1 MDHADGDGTP
11 ADDRSGGDAPADD
24 APGEDEGAMDDGL
37 GEDEGA
43 AEDGLGEDEGAA
55 DDGLGEDEGPT
66 AVLLDVLP
74 NGRPDDD
81 RPQSRKSPVA
91 YGLGAASFALYELTL
106 ADDADASVGDRI
118 ALDGPD
124 VGRYREV
131 EFDGLT
137 RNAAAEIE
145 YAVEAIVE
153 ADEERFVDFYN
164 EAGPITLRLHQLNL
178 LPGIGKKLR
187 NDLLDE
193 RKRGPFESFADVEE
207 RISGLHRPR
216 EVILERIVEEI
227 RQSDLKYRTFVAR
240 EE

>member
-1 MDHADGDGTP
+1 MSHADGDETP
-11 ADDRSGGDAPADD
+11 GNDRDGG
-24 APGEDEGAMDDGL
+24 
-37 GEDEGA
+37 
-43 AEDGLGEDEGAA
+43 EGAA
-55 DDGLGEDEGPT
+55 DAGANGVDDAGPT

-91 YGLGAASFALYELTL
+91 YGLGDASFALYELAL
-106 ADDADASVGDRI
+106 DDDSDASVGDRI
-118 ALDGPD
+118 ALDGPA

-131 EFDGLT
+131 SFDDLT
-137 RNAAAEIE
+137 RNAAAEVE
-145 YAVEAIVE
+145 YAVEDVVA
-153 ADEERFVDFYN
+153 ADEGRFVEFYN

-193 RKRGPFESFADVEE
+193 RKRGPFESFDDVEE
-207 RISGLHRPR
+207 RIAGLHRPR

-227 RQSDLKYRTFVAR
+227 REDDLKYRTFVGR

>member
-11 ADDRSGGDAPADD
+11 EDDRNGGDAAADD
-24 APGEDEGAMDDGL
+24 EEEAGDAD
-37 GEDEGA
+37 A
-43 AEDGLGEDEGAA
+43 AA
-55 DDGLGEDEGPT
+55 DDGGDGPT

-81 RPQSRKSPVA
+81 RPRSKVSPVA
-91 YGLGAASFALYELTL
+91 YGLGADSFALYELML
-106 ADDADASVGDRI
+106 ADDADVSVGARVD
-118 ALDGPD
+118 LDGPS

-131 EFDGLT
+131 SFDDLT

-145 YAVEAIVE
+145 YAAEAIVD

-227 RQSDLKYRTFVAR
+227 REDDLKYQTFVGR

>member
-1 MDHADGDGTP
+1 MTDPETDADTAAADSDATGADAIGT
-11 ADDRSGGDAPADD
+11 
-24 APGEDEGAMDDGL
+24 DEGADP
-37 GEDEGA
+37 A
-43 AEDGLGEDEGAA
+43 S
-55 DDGLGEDEGPT
+55 PR

-81 RPQSRKSPVA
+81 RPGYQKSPIA
-91 YGLGAASFALYELTL
+91 YGLGVTDFRLYEIALL
-106 ADDADASVGDRI
+106 DDADVSVSDR
-118 ALDGPD
+118 LPLGEDGP

-131 EFDGLT
+131 GFDDLT

-145 YAVEAIVE
+145 YAVEAIVDG
-153 ADEERFVDFYN
+153 DERRFVDFFN

-187 NDLLDE
+187 NNVLDE
-193 RKRGPFESFADVEE
+193 RKRGPFESFEDLTD

-216 EVILERIVEEI
+216 EVIVERIVEEI
-227 RQSDLKYRTFVAR
+227 REDDLKYRTFVGR

>member
-1 MDHADGDGTP
+1 MDNADGDGTP
-11 ADDRSGGDAPADD
+11 ADDRNGGGAAADA
-24 APGEDEGAMDDGL
+24 GAEQSDDG
-37 GEDEGA
+37 G
-43 AEDGLGEDEGAA
+43 
-55 DDGLGEDEGPT
+55 GPT

-91 YGLGAASFALYELTL
+91 YALGAPSFALYELTL
-106 ADDADASVGDRI
+106 AGDADVSVGDRI

-131 EFDGLT
+131 SFDDLT
-137 RNAAAEIE
+137 RNAAAEVE

-193 RKRGPFESFADVEE
+193 RKRGSFESFADVEE

-227 RQSDLKYRTFVAR
+227 RESDLKYRTFVGR

>member
-1 MDHADGDGTP
+1 MDNADGDGTP
-11 ADDRSGGDAPADD
+11 GDDGNGADD
-24 APGEDEGAMDDGL
+24 AADAGANGVDGDD
-37 GEDEGA
+37 
-43 AEDGLGEDEGAA
+43 
-55 DDGLGEDEGPT
+55 GPT
-66 AVLLDVLP
+66 AVLLDVLV

-91 YGLGAASFALYELTL
+91 YGLGDASFGLYELTL
-106 ADDADASVGDRI
+106 EDDPDVSVGDRI
-118 ALDGPD
+118 ALDGPA

-131 EFDGLT
+131 SFDDLT
-137 RNAAAEIE
+137 RNAAAEVE
-145 YAVEAIVE
+145 YAVEDVVA
-153 ADEERFVDFYN
+153 ADEARFVEFYN

-193 RKRGPFESFADVEE
+193 RKRGPFESFDDVEE

-227 RQSDLKYRTFVAR
+227 REDDLKYRTFVGR
-240 EE
+240 ET

>member
-1 MDHADGDGTP
+1 MTDPETDADTAAADSDATGADAIGT
-11 ADDRSGGDAPADD
+11 
-24 APGEDEGAMDDGL
+24 DEGADP
-37 GEDEGA
+37 A
-43 AEDGLGEDEGAA
+43 S
-55 DDGLGEDEGPT
+55 PR

-81 RPQSRKSPVA
+81 RPGYQKSPIA
-91 YGLGAASFALYELTL
+91 YGLGVTDFRLYEIALP
-106 ADDADASVGDRI
+106 DDADVSVSDR
-118 ALDGPD
+118 LPLGEDGP

-131 EFDGLT
+131 GFDDLT

-145 YAVEAIVE
+145 YAVEAIVDG
-153 ADEERFVDFYN
+153 DERRFVDFFN

-187 NDLLDE
+187 NNVLDE
-193 RKRGPFESFADVEE
+193 RKRGPFESFEDLTD

-216 EVILERIVEEI
+216 EVIVERIVEEI
-227 RQSDLKYRTFVAR
+227 REDDLKYRTFVGR